1 MLSLHILQRSYFSV
15 PLNPTEIKSVFKN
28 SSTLSVQSLDCE
40 FPELEV
46 LHERKQVPEDEKY
59 SQHYQDPGNVLCP
72 LKVNC

>member
-1 MLSLHILQRSYFSV
+1 MLSLHMLQRSYFSV
-15 PLNPTEIKSVFKN
+15 PLNPTEIKSVLKN
-28 SSTLSVQSLDCE
+28 RSTLSVQSLDCE

-46 LHERKQVPEDEKY
+46 LHEREQVPEDEKY